1 LKNSCIETCI
11 FVGRLAEVK
20 ISRLL
25 SLRRKFL
32 YDLTVKGEEERG
44 DALQEME
51 RPVNLC
57 VSLIL
62 PASSALTFF
71 NLFHFYISPRRLLKK
86 CYALFLHVFSVAF

>member
-1 LKNSCIETCI
+1 MKISRVETCV

-51 RPVNLC
+51 R
-57 VSLIL
+57 
-62 PASSALTFF
+62 
-71 NLFHFYISPRRLLKK
+71 
-86 CYALFLHVFSVAF
+86 

>member
-1 LKNSCIETCI
+1 
-11 FVGRLAEVK
+11 VK

-51 RPVNLC
+51 RL
-57 VSLIL
+57 VSLEAEVTKKQHRK
-62 PASSALTFF
+62 ASLLIFHTFF
-71 NLFHFYISPRRLLKK
+71 TPRSSLRYSFPK
-86 CYALFLHVFSVAF
+86 S

>member
-1 LKNSCIETCI
+1 MKKSSVEMFV

-51 RPVNLC
+51 RL
-57 VSLIL
+57 VSLKVEV
-62 PASSALTFF
+62 TKKQ
-71 NLFHFYISPRRLLKK
+71 IS
-86 CYALFLHVFSVAF
+86 

>member
-1 LKNSCIETCI
+1 LKPTV

-32 YDLTVKGEEERG
+32 YDLTVKGEEEKG

-51 RPVNLC
+51 RLVNLK
-57 VSLIL
+57 VEVI
-62 PASSALTFF
+62 
-71 NLFHFYISPRRLLKK
+71 KK
-86 CYALFLHVFSVAF
+86 QTR

>member
-1 LKNSCIETCI
+1 LWKLTV

-51 RPVNLC
+51 RLVNLE
-57 VSLIL
+57 VESHQE
-62 PASSALTFF
+62 T
-71 NLFHFYISPRRLLKK
+71 NRLG
-86 CYALFLHVFSVAF
+86 

>member
-1 LKNSCIETCI
+1 VKNCCIETCV
-11 FVGRLAEVK
+11 FDGRLAEVK

-57 VSLIL
+57 VLDC
-62 PASSALTFF
+62 TFF
-71 NLFHFYISPRRLLKK
+71 NCADFSR
-86 CYALFLHVFSVAF
+86 FLSFFNFFN